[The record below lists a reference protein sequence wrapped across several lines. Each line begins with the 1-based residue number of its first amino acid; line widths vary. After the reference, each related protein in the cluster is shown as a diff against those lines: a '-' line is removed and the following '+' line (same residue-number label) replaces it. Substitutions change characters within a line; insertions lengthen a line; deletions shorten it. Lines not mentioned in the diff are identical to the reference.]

1 MEVIVQYKQLLYLIS
16 IKTQDFYC
24 IILNAYGLCSLL
36 CIVYVVIGSSAMLN
50 GHCNDPEEYDR
61 ISCSA
66 ASETQ
71 VILLNQHNFLFANKF
86 L

>member
-1 MEVIVQYKQLLYLIS
+1 
-16 IKTQDFYC
+16 
-24 IILNAYGLCSLL
+24 
-36 CIVYVVIGSSAMLN
+36 MLN

-71 VILLNQHNFLFANKF
+71 VLFLNIYDSIFYLNFVYY
-86 L
+86 

>member
-1 MEVIVQYKQLLYLIS
+1 MHMDYVPYFILY
-16 IKTQDFYC
+16 
-24 IILNAYGLCSLL
+24 
-36 CIVYVVIGSSAMLN
+36 YVVIGSSAMLN

-71 VILLNQHNFLFANKF
+71 VIHLT
-86 L
+86 

>member
-1 MEVIVQYKQLLYLIS
+1 MLY
-16 IKTQDFYC
+16 
-24 IILNAYGLCSLL
+24 II
-36 CIVYVVIGSSAMLN
+36 IGSSAMLN

-71 VILLNQHNFLFANKF
+71 VTFLNYKYYSSLIIIMFMNIYHLLILYIFYVVFL
-86 L
+86 

>member
-1 MEVIVQYKQLLYLIS
+1 MHVYYVPHCML
-16 IKTQDFYC
+16 
-24 IILNAYGLCSLL
+24 
-36 CIVYVVIGSSAMLN
+36 YVVIGSSAMLN

-71 VILLNQHNFLFANKF
+71 VIFFFFLTALFIICS
-86 L
+86 

>member
-1 MEVIVQYKQLLYLIS
+1 MSYLIS
-16 IKTQDFYC
+16 IKIKNNIIYSLYC
-24 IILNAYGLCSLL
+24 IVLNYCVLYSLL
-36 CIVYVVIGSSAMLN
+36 SLMHVILGSSAMLN

-71 VILLNQHNFLFANKF
+71 VIFLMLLSSA
-86 L
+86 

>member
-1 MEVIVQYKQLLYLIS
+1 MEVTSLIQYKQLSYLIS
-16 IKTQDFYC
+16 IETQNFYC

-36 CIVYVVIGSSAMLN
+36 YIALYVVIGSSAMLN

-71 VILLNQHNFLFANKF
+71 VIHLT
-86 L
+86 

>member
-1 MEVIVQYKQLLYLIS
+1 MMFI
-16 IKTQDFYC
+16 
-24 IILNAYGLCSLL
+24 
-36 CIVYVVIGSSAMLN
+36 VIGSGAMLN

-71 VILLNQHNFLFANKF
+71 VTRLKQHYLQLHFYVL
-86 L
+86 